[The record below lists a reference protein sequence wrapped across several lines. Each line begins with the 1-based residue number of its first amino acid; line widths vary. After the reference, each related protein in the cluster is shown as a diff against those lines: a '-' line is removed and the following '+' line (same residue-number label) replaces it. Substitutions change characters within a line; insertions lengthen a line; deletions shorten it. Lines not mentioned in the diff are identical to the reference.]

1 MWSFWNNYSKLKHQV
16 HLCREFRMSGGKKR
30 SGFQITSVTSDFKQT
45 PNDQSAPSTA
55 LTAQGSAYSLQG
67 SSSQPTTP
75 SLKRR
80 YASHDASAQEA
91 GCSRFRVVRLAV
103 SGPGGGSGR
112 GKPYHRGRWTCT
124 EFMEREE
131 VLGIRRVLD
140 TMRHAHSLESL
151 EMIGR
156 DADRGG
162 VHSQGATHLLCQ
174 PVKNKD
180 SSGAVIHSGP
190 PSPTHKGPVNV
201 RLLDCKEPGGAEQL
215 DSSPSSP
222 PAHPRV
228 LPPPLQLEAGRHGQ
242 HILRLSHSQP
252 SSPPAGSNHL
262 APVRTPATFSLDQ
275 TFFSLT
281 QDASSANNLIA
292 IDNKIE
298 QAMDLVKSHLMLAVR
313 EEVELLKE
321 QIRELQ
327 DKNQHLEKENLLLR
341 TLTHDVP
348 NTQNT

>member
-1 MWSFWNNYSKLKHQV
+1 
-16 HLCREFRMSGGKKR
+16 MSGGKKR

-55 LTAQGSAYSLQG
+55 LTAQGSAHSLQG

-131 VLGIRRVLD
+131 ALGIRRVLD

-162 VHSQGATHLLCQ
+162 VHSQGAPHLLCQ

-180 SSGAVIHSGP
+180 SSGVVIHSGP

-242 HILRLSHSQP
+242 VHTKVSGEENKSQ
-252 SSPPAGSNHL
+252 
-262 APVRTPATFSLDQ
+262 
-275 TFFSLT
+275 
-281 QDASSANNLIA
+281 
-292 IDNKIE
+292 
-298 QAMDLVKSHLMLAVR
+298 
-313 EEVELLKE
+313 
-321 QIRELQ
+321 LQ
-327 DKNQHLEKENLLLR
+327 L
-341 TLTHDVP
+341 
-348 NTQNT
+348 